1 MKKLFN
7 YALIGAIA
15 LTGSTMLTS
24 CSSSDDAAA
33 ENNNPNYDPDTQT
46 VYAQFVFNV
55 ASGSTATTRQSEA
68 ATQAS
73 SSLTATEFRGID
85 NSHVMCFNNGGGDN
99 NYLTS
104 AATATKSFDMARV
117 ANAGTLSNTKSSRVL
132 EMSLPL
138 NTNTMVFY
146 GKAIDETN
154 NYNTFGHLD
163 AFHVEDNLA
172 STYFQLGRRLTAE
185 KKAEFQEI
193 QKLLAACLT
202 CVMGVKRGTEA
213 VSADDTPTGVAS
225 KYGFPIASDYMPNMR
240 WKAYYLEDVGSNPK
254 KALTPTDPTKDASPL
269 EIKLYRVYKELTTIQ
284 TAELRNASGYA
295 IKECVRNLWS
305 IVNSV
310 RCATPTN
317 TEEALAKYMAH
328 LIDQELR
335 NYFEAESV
343 PNDGGSVTGVS
354 IKSSKALIDAL
365 SADPY
370 WPTEATNASQPIS
383 KPTSS
388 DFPIIYDNNHVVN
401 SAKMEQFPG
410 QFDLPQGSTHI
421 HFDAATSVFTY
432 ADEFNTSAVGNTQF
446 TVDDYYY
453 PAELCYF
460 GNSPVR
466 VSDKEHVVG
475 DYPANVTTWNTD
487 ATTSWPSDWSVSHVK
502 SSTRSVA
509 MKNDINYGTS
519 LLKTTVSYETL
530 SLQDNNKN
538 IQKRDYG
545 VTTEENKTITVTD
558 ESFKLVGIIVGD
570 QWPKVGWDFLP
581 KTTDSNSNY
590 RKGYIYDNQITN
602 NGVIPASTTS
612 ASDPNYTLVFDNY
625 VSETTQ
631 PKVYVALEFQNNS
644 GVDFFGFDNM
654 IPNGGNFYLIG
665 ELDPTGKTGPAKP
678 EWHALPPYDV
688 NGTTTVP
695 RVFIQDHMTT
705 ANFKFKTF
713 SLQHAYLTV
722 PDLRSSSV
730 TLGLSVDL
738 QWSTG
743 LTFDNI
749 TIGGDEVTYNP

>member
-1 MKKLFN
+1 MKKMFKFAFLS
-7 YALIGAIA
+7 AIA
-15 LTGSTMLTS
+15 FVGAVSFS
-24 CSSSDDAAA
+24 ACSSSDDMA
-33 ENNNPNYDPDTQT
+33 ESNNPNFNPETNEVT
-46 VYAQFVFNV
+46 AQFVFNV
-55 ASGSTATTRQSEA
+55 ASGSTATTRQSGA

-73 SSLTATEFRGID
+73 TSLTAEQFRGID
-85 NSHVMCFNNGGGDN
+85 NSHVMCFINGGGDGK
-99 NYLTS
+99 YLTS

-163 AFHVEDNLA
+163 AFNVDDNLA

-193 QKLLAACLT
+193 QKLLAACIT
-202 CVMGVKRGTEA
+202 CIMGVKRGTEA
-213 VSADDTPTGVAS
+213 VSATAS
-225 KYGFPIASDYMPNMR
+225 PEEGIPAYGFDIASDYMPNMR
-240 WKAYYLEDVGSNPK
+240 WKAYYLEKDGVTPK
-254 KALTPTDPTKDASPL
+254 QPLTPTDPGHTTDAKPL

-295 IKECVRNLWS
+295 IKEMVRNVWS

-335 NYFEAESV
+335 KYFNATNI
-343 PNDGGSVTGVS
+343 PNNGGSVTGVS
-354 IKSSKALIDAL
+354 IKDASALIAAL
-365 SADPY
+365 SSDDY
-370 WPTEATNASQPIS
+370 WPNEATSGSDPIS
-383 KPTSS
+383 KPTSD
-388 DFPIIYDNNHVVN
+388 DFSHIGGITSQDLG
-401 SAKMEQFPG
+401 QFPG
-410 QFDLPQGSTHI
+410 QYDLPQGSTHI
-421 HFDAATSVFTY
+421 LFDPATCVFTY
-432 ADEFNTSAVGNTQF
+432 AQTYNSSAVGNGTF

-475 DYPANVTTWNTD
+475 DYPTSVTTWNTE
-487 ATTSWPSDWSVSHVK
+487 ATTSWSSDWSVNHVK

-519 LLKTTVSYETL
+519 LLKTTVSYNTL

-538 IQKRDYG
+538 IQQRDYG
-545 VTTEENKTITVTD
+545 VTEFNKTITVSD
-558 ESFKLVGIIVGD
+558 VSFKLVGIIVGD

-581 KTTDSNSNY
+581 KTTDTGNTSY

-602 NGVIPASTTS
+602 NGVIDAEDGSQ
-612 ASDPNYTLVFDNY
+612 ANYTLVFDNY
-625 VSETTQ
+625 VSGTTQ

-644 GVDFFGFDNM
+644 GVDFFGFNNM
-654 IPNGGNFYLIG
+654 IPNGGNFYLVG
-665 ELDPTGKTGPAKP
+665 ELDPAGKTGPAKP
-678 EWHALPPYDV
+678 DWHALPPYGVD
-688 NGTTTVP
+688 GTTTVP

-705 ANFKFKTF
+705 ANFKFDTY

-738 QWSTG
+738 QWSPG
-743 LTFDNI
+743 LTFDGI
-749 TIGGDEVTYNP
+749 VIGGNEVTH